1 MFHTK
6 TLCHP
11 HSNSEV
17 ALWTGAF
24 ENTWSTPSIWQKTE
38 RLTPKWRLK
47 ITWPTNLYKTW
58 HFWLKFQLNHILDYI
73 LSMKLWYYLRLRFIF
88 TVLQNHLTFVLYSCN
103 FKLNSNNVPVK
114 SKLKHPPGHTPGIWS
129 SLLPGREG
137 IWSPLAS
144 LDSMLRVALIPR
156 WSINHGWDGGDKL
169 WWIQRKHCV
178 FVVDWLKTK
187 GLHKLCS
194 VFEGV

>member
-1 MFHTK
+1 MFVTAVCFLFLVKLKWLKNKNIYDAANFGAIMFHTK

-114 SKLKHPPGHTPGIWS
+114 SKLKHPPGHTRAFDATFCPG
-129 SLLPGREG
+129 GRAFDYR
-137 IWSPLAS
+137 S
-144 LDSMLRVALIPR
+144 
-156 WSINHGWDGGDKL
+156 
-169 WWIQRKHCV
+169 
-178 FVVDWLKTK
+178 
-187 GLHKLCS
+187 
-194 VFEGV
+194 